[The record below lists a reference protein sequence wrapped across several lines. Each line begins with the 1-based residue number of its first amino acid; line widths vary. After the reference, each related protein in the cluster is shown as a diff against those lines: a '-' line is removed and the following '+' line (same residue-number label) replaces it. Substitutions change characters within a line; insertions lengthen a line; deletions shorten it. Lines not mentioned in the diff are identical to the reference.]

1 DGGCDKG
8 GDLALAVV
16 RQTSDQ
22 PELAPGETA
31 GPEPVD
37 ALHLLVCVCGCD
49 FVVFIVIIGI
59 FTITAMLAVVF
70 RCPSRL
76 CASFALDGGAYR
88 GFAVLGYEPT
98 CFRSSEQAIAHH
110 LLVEATAGN

>member
-1 DGGCDKG
+1 DKG

-22 PELAPGETA
+22 PELTPGETA

-37 ALHLLVCVCGCD
+37 AMHLLVCVCGCD

-70 RCPSRL
+70 RCLSRL
-76 CASFALDGGAYR
+76 CASDFGAALDGGAYR
-88 GFAVLGYEPT
+88 GFAVLGYQPT
-98 CFRSSEQAIAHH
+98 CFRGSEQAIAHH